1 MTLLAA
7 PHSPGG
13 TPHSAA
19 AARIS
24 MSRAAAPPLRTY
36 SCELADAA
44 AAAGREIAPDALARR
59 VLAGGRKF
67 GRDPGPVAFQ
77 LLGDELCSP
86 VSVPWPISER
96 AIRITTVSSGR
107 IDDPGVDLRCRP
119 GRRGL
124 GRGGGIE
131 RHAEPERQAAAERR
145 RRRET
150 SGGRAERCGHRVISS
165 HRVRLP
171 VTPWRRRGS
180 PRAPADRCRSG
191 RCS

>member
-7 PHSPGG
+7 LHSPGG

-36 SCELADAA
+36 SCDSRMPRLPPVEKLPQTRLRAD
-44 AAAGREIAPDALARR
+44 

-67 GRDPGPVAFQ
+67 GRDLRPVAFQ
-77 LLGDELCSP
+77 LLGDELR
-86 VSVPWPISER
+86 EAGQR
-96 AIRITTVSSGR
+96 ALAHLRAGDADHHRVVR
-107 IDDPGVDLRCRP
+107 PDHDPGVDLRR
-119 GRRGL
+119 GVRRRAVPAASAPSNGT
-124 GRGGGIE
+124 RKPSDSPPPIA
-131 RHAEPERQAAAERR
+131 AEPSEKRAAVERI
-145 RRRET
+145 
-150 SGGRAERCGHRVISS
+150 GCGHR
-165 HRVRLP
+165 RVMVPPP

-191 RCS
+191 RYW